1 MNLSGR
7 IIIRGYATTLFLLIA
22 LLSYGQSY
30 RYITVD
36 KGLSSRRVYSI
47 TKDREGYMWFLTNNG
62 IDRYNGKE
70 FKNYPSETTSQN
82 PNFPLS
88 QDELKIDE
96 FGILWGIGKNGT
108 FYKYDSVKDKFD
120 TIDISKNKIL
130 PPRIT
135 YTYLGP
141 NHTVWLCNK
150 NDIYLYDVD
159 QQEYREIRSTNPY
172 PITEVQ
178 HVEKNMFY
186 IGTERG
192 LFLAHLSDNVLKP
205 IHNLAMDTISIRVQ
219 KLYYSASHQKLLIGT
234 LRNGVYLYD
243 LKKNQMREL
252 GVPKDIQ
259 IMKFAVY
266 GSNYQNIL
274 IATFGAGIY
283 KYDLIEDKLEPF
295 LSADYTAE
303 NKMNG
308 NNINEIYVDEKQRV
322 WASVYP
328 MGVTLYMRS
337 YPDYNWIRHAINN
350 TQTIANNQV
359 NYIIQDS
366 DGDLWYATNDGIS
379 LYRKKDK
386 SWEHYLSNQ
395 LGDTQSKNHIYLT
408 LCEIKPGIIMTGGY
422 MSGFYWIDKKEKKT
436 HYLTPNFYG
445 DEYKDVNKY
454 VRVILKDKE
463 GYIWAGGYNKIE
475 KIDWDNKKYKNF
487 KIDHQV
493 TCMAEKDEES
503 IWVGTT
509 DGLYRIEKETGKIS
523 TIDLPVMCKYI
534 SAIYQDNED
543 NVYIGTCGSGLLIYN
558 LKTGEFISHRR
569 KSCTL
574 LANNIYAIVSNGNGD
589 LLFSTEGGIT
599 RYFHQNKT
607 FYNWTSEQ
615 GLISTSFN
623 YNACLHTR
631 ENTLIFGS
639 DNGAIE
645 FSDEATLPYDNEEK
659 IVFSNFRTIPKKSLY
674 FPEEKSIS
682 IDINKQKKIKLPYSQ
697 NIFSFHI
704 SSINYESTDNV
715 LYCWKIEGLHNK
727 WSTPSKDNIVQYTN
741 LSPGKY
747 ILRVRSVMRD
757 NFTVLDEKA
766 IEVDIAPP
774 FWGTIWAKA
783 MFALMLFSIG
793 SIVLRYF
800 WMKREK
806 RLAADK
812 VEFYINTAHDIR
824 TPLTLIKVPLEE
836 LIKEKGLSDK
846 GKQYLN
852 MALRKTNELCD
863 LISNTL
869 AYEKSTQKETSLY
882 IRKYDINDIIEKS
895 MEHFMPYA
903 VSKKL
908 TFTYTPNEKVSEVWI
923 DKDKINSILQN
934 LISNALKYTNK
945 NGRVE
950 ISILQENDNWGI
962 RIQDTGIGI
971 PEKEQKELFNLF
983 FRASNAAHIKDSTG
997 IGLNMVQKL
1006 VKSHKGFIQFESTEN
1021 KGSTF
1026 TVFFPIGYKYY
1037 KQELIEFSEE
1047 NKEQVQNVQRNMEE
1061 EKNKPCVEEDRKKYR
1076 IIIVEDNDEMRL
1088 FLDSLLSETYT
1099 VFTTKDGLEGWRSI
1113 KKSNPDLVI
1122 SDIMMP
1128 GLSGDKLCK
1137 RMKEDIET
1145 SHIPIILLTAL
1156 GDAEHV
1162 VYGLSSLADSYMA
1175 KPFNA
1180 EVLHATIKT
1189 LIRNRSILKDKF
1201 AKFSPEEEVSELPVN
1216 ASDLDVQFMKKV
1228 KEIIEMNLNNSD
1240 FTVDGLAALL
1250 NMSRS
1255 SFFKKLKNLT
1265 DQAPNTIIRN
1275 VRLNK
1280 AAELLWEKH
1289 HTVAEVSDMTGFSDV
1304 KYFRKLFKKRFGCT
1318 PSEYAEKGN
1327 RPLQ

>member
-7 IIIRGYATTLFLLIA
+7 ITIRVFALIHFLLIA
-22 LLSYGQSY
+22 LLSHGQSF

-47 TKDREGYMWFLTNNG
+47 AKDKEGYMWFLTSNG

-96 FGILWGIGKNGT
+96 SGTLWGISKNGI
-108 FYKYDSVKDKFD
+108 FYKYNQTKDKFD
-120 TIDISKNKIL
+120 TIDISKNAMV
-130 PPRIT
+130 PQRIT

-150 NDIYLYDVD
+150 NDIYIYDVN
-159 QQEYREIRSTNPY
+159 QQKYHEIRSSNPY
-172 PITEVQ
+172 PITEVK
-178 HVEKNMFY
+178 HVGKDRFY

-192 LFLAHLSDNVLKP
+192 LFLAHLIDNTLKP
-205 IHNLAMDTISIRVQ
+205 IHNLAIDTISMRIQ
-219 KLYYSASHQKLLIGT
+219 KLHYSASHQKLLIGT
-234 LRNGVYLYD
+234 FRNGVYLYD
-243 LKKNQMREL
+243 IKSNQMKDL

-266 GSNYQNIL
+266 GNNYQNIL

-295 LSADYTAE
+295 LTADYTTE

-308 NNINEIYVDEKQRV
+308 NNVNDIYVDEKQRV
-322 WASVYP
+322 WVSVYP
-328 MGVTLYMRS
+328 MGITLYLRS
-337 YPDYNWIRHAINN
+337 HPSYNWIRHAINN
-350 TQTIANNQV
+350 PQTIANNQV

-366 DGDLWYATNDGIS
+366 EGDLWYATNDGIS
-379 LYRKKDK
+379 LYRQKEKR
-386 SWEHYLSNQ
+386 WEHYLSDK
-395 LGDTQSKNHIYLT
+395 LTDTQNKNHIYLT
-408 LCEIKPGIIMTGGY
+408 LCEIKPGIIMAGGY
-422 MSGFYWIDKKEKKT
+422 MSGVYWIDKKQKKA
-436 HYLTPNFYG
+436 HYLSPNFYG
-445 DEYKDVNKY
+445 EENKDVNKY
-454 VRVILKDKE
+454 VRVIIKDSD
-463 GYIWAGGYNKIE
+463 GYIWAGSYNKIE
-475 KIDWDNKKYKNF
+475 KIDWDNRKYQYF

-493 TCMAEKDEES
+493 TCMAEKDEKC
-503 IWVGTT
+503 IWIGTT
-509 DGLYRIEKETGKIS
+509 EGLYKIDKEDGKIT
-523 TIDLPVMCKYI
+523 TIDLPVMCKHI
-534 SAIYQDNED
+534 SAIYQDNKN

-558 LKTGEFISHRR
+558 LNNGEFISHRR
-569 KSCTL
+569 KSCAL
-574 LANNIYAIVSNGNGD
+574 FANNIYAIISNNDGD
-589 LLFSTEGGIT
+589 LLFSTEGGLT

-623 YNACLHTR
+623 YNACVHTK

-639 DNGAIE
+639 NNGAIE
-645 FSDEATLPYDNEEK
+645 FPDKATFPYENEEK
-659 IVFSNFRTIPKKSLY
+659 IVFSNLRTIPKKSLY

-697 NIFSFHI
+697 NIFSFQI
-704 SSINYESTDNV
+704 SSINFDNPENV

-727 WSTPSKDNIVQYTN
+727 WSVPSEDNHVQYTN
-741 LSPGKY
+741 LNPGKY
-747 ILRVRSVMRD
+747 VLRVRAVMRN

-766 IEVDIAPP
+766 IEVNIAPP
-774 FWGTIWAKA
+774 FWGTIWAKSIL
-783 MFALMLFSIG
+783 ALILFSVG
-793 SIVLRYF
+793 SIIIRYF

-806 RLAADK
+806 KLAADK

-836 LIKEKGLSDK
+836 LTKEKTLSEK

-852 MALRKTNELCD
+852 IALHKTNELCD

-869 AYEKSTQKETSLY
+869 AFEKNESEEGSLH
-882 IRKYDINDIIEKS
+882 IKKHNINTVIQKS
-895 MEHFMPYA
+895 MNHFMPYA
-903 VSKKL
+903 ESKKL
-908 TFTYTPNEKVSEVWI
+908 TFTYIPNENVSDVWI
-923 DKDKINSILQN
+923 DKEKINTILQN

-945 NGRVE
+945 NGRIE
-950 ISILQENDNWGI
+950 ISTIQENDNWGI
-962 RIQDTGIGI
+962 KIKDTGIGI
-971 PEKEQKELFNLF
+971 PEKEQKKLFNLF
-983 FRASNAAHIKDSTG
+983 FRASNAIHIKNSTG
-997 IGLNMVQKL
+997 IGLHMVHKL
-1006 VKSHKGFIQFESTEN
+1006 VKIHKGHIQFESMEN

-1026 TVFFPIGYKYY
+1026 TILFPIGFKYY
-1037 KQELIEFSEE
+1037 KQELIDFSEE
-1047 NKEQVQNVQRNMEE
+1047 KQEQAQNVQKNMEE
-1061 EKNKPCVEEDRKKYR
+1061 VKNVPYIDEEKKKYR
-1076 IIIVEDNDEMRL
+1076 IIIVEDNDEMRH
-1088 FLDSLLSETYT
+1088 FLESLLSENYT
-1099 VFTTKDGLEGWRSI
+1099 VFTTKNGLEGWKSI

-1137 RMKEDIET
+1137 QLKEDIET
-1145 SHIPIILLTAL
+1145 SHIPVILLTAL
-1156 GDAEHV
+1156 GDTEHV
-1162 VYGLSSLADSYMA
+1162 VYGLNNFADSYIS

-1180 EVLHATIKT
+1180 EVLHATIRT
-1189 LIRNRSILKDKF
+1189 LIRNRTILKEKF
-1201 AKFSPEEEVSELPVN
+1201 AKFSPEEEVNELPGN

-1228 KEIIEMNLNNSD
+1228 KEIIEMNLSNSG
-1240 FTVDGLAALL
+1240 FTVDDLAAAL

-1255 SFFKKLKNLT
+1255 GFFKKLKNLT

-1280 AAELLWEKH
+1280 AAELLWENH
-1289 HTVAEVSDMTGFSDV
+1289 HNVAEISYITGFSDV

-1327 RPLQ
+1327 KP